1 MAIIESTARR
11 LVLKSGSTTLTLDK
25 DAGKMTLQRKLL
37 VWDRK
42 PLETALSEVA
52 NVSIDTAM
60 DRASGVEF
68 CSTMVILQGGQA
80 WALSAADKN
89 EAKANAEAVRGFL
102 GLAA

>member
-1 MAIIESTARR
+1 MAIVENTARR

-25 DAGKMTLQRKLL
+25 DAGKIALQRKLL

-42 PLETALSEVA
+42 PLETALSDVA
-52 NVSIDTAM
+52 SVSIDTAV

-68 CSTMVILQGGQA
+68 CSMMVILQGGQA
-80 WALSAADKN
+80 WALAAADKN

>member
-1 MAIIESTARR
+1 MAVVENTARR
-11 LVLKSGSTTLTLDK
+11 LVLRSGSTTLTLDK

-37 VWDRK
+37 LWDRK
-42 PLETALSEVA
+42 PMETALADVA
-52 NVSIDTAM
+52 KVSVDTAV
-60 DRASGVEF
+60 DRASGIEV

-89 EAKANAEAVRGFL
+89 EANAHAEAVRGFL